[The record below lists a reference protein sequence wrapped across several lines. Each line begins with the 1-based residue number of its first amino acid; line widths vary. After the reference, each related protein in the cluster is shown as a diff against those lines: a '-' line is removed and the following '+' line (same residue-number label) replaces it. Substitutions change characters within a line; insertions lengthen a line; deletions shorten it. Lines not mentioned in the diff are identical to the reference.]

1 MPEIRPP
8 VDLETVL
15 VGALEQ
21 DVGLAPLVGGIGEE
35 ARISTKLPSSF
46 RKGDA
51 AVKISRPPGGAP
63 VGWPEHLDRAVIQAD
78 AYGPDDAGAFSV
90 AAALH
95 VAMARLEGTVV
106 AGGVITGI
114 DRISGPGWLPDP
126 DADNADRYVIQWAV
140 YAHPAP

>member
-21 DVGLAPLVGGIGEE
+21 DADLAPLVGGLGDA
-35 ARISTKLPSSF
+35 ARISTRLPSSF
-46 RKGDA
+46 GKGDA
-51 AVKISRPPGGAP
+51 RVKITRPPGGAP
-63 VGWPEHLDRAVIQAD
+63 VGWPDHLDRAIIQGE
-78 AYGPDDAGAFSV
+78 AYGPDDAGAFSIV
-90 AAALH
+90 AALL
-95 VAMARLEGTVV
+95 VAMARLEATIV

-126 DADNADRYVIQWAV
+126 DADNAARYVVQWAV
-140 YAHPAP
+140 YAHPTA